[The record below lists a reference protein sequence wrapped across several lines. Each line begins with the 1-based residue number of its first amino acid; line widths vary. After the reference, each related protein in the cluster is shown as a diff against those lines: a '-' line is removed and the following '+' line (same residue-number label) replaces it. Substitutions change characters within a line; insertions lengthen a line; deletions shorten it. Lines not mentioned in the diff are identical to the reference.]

1 MCFHRLDLHLHGLM
15 LLDGFFSNKRKDLLM
30 NNSLKLL
37 LKESLCRRNHSIMR
51 SVFPEINLE
60 MKNGSDVRLEE

>member
-1 MCFHRLDLHLHGLM
+1 MV
-15 LLDGFFSNKRKDLLM
+15 FFSNKRKDLLM